1 MSLFKRTSAIFHGS
15 SSPGNSAPREVA
27 ASGSS
32 RPGAQPLDP
41 QRRRSDGFGS
51 VVPPRPPTP
60 VQTVA
65 APRNVRWNE
74 NLVCPSPIFAN
85 QRRKGWFNRRGD
97 QLWTNDG
104 AYKPAPPGQEF
115 PPDLRD
121 YPPYG
126 NGWMN
131 EEGVRIDMGHRH
143 IPKVPLRSA
152 LKQPRGQIIQ
162 VEQGN

>member
-1 MSLFKRTSAIFHGS
+1 MA
-15 SSPGNSAPREVA
+15 
-27 ASGSS
+27 
-32 RPGAQPLDP
+32 
-41 QRRRSDGFGS
+41 
-51 VVPPRPPTP
+51 PPRAPTP
-60 VQTVA
+60 VQGTA

-74 NLVCPSPIFAN
+74 NLVCPSPIFAD

-104 AYKPAPPGQEF
+104 AYKPAPPDQEF

-121 YPPYG
+121 YPSSG
-126 NGWMN
+126 SGWMN
-131 EEGVRIDMGHRH
+131 EDGVRIDMGHRL

-152 LKQPRGQIIQ
+152 LKHTQSRGPVIQ